1 MGGDAVIRPVRT
13 GLAFTLL
20 ELLVSVAVIAT
31 LLGLL
36 TPSLMGARQAARQA
50 ACASNLRQVVIAG
63 EMYASDHREH
73 WMPGAAGIQR
83 DNLQR
88 WHGVRDETGRPF
100 RAEGAPITA
109 YLSGES
115 GSVGVRRCPTFAGTL
130 DSLRESEAGFE
141 SGNGG
146 YGYNNAFV
154 GVVRRRMDAGLWEI
168 ETDER
173 GSARWM
179 FAGPSRTVVFT
190 DAAFPNSH
198 GSEGVIE
205 YSFAEPRFWP
215 HFAGARPI
223 PTIHF
228 LHTGSANAAWLDG
241 SVTSASMA
249 RSYAETHG
257 VEGRDAM
264 LALGWFGREDDNGL
278 FDYE

>member
-1 MGGDAVIRPVRT
+1 VGGDAVIRPVRT
-13 GLAFTLL
+13 RSGFTLL

-36 TPSLMGARQAARQA
+36 TPSLMGARQAARQT
-50 ACASNLRQVVIAG
+50 ACASNLRQVAVAG
-63 EMYASDHREH
+63 ELYASDHREH

-83 DNLQR
+83 DNLRR
-88 WHGVRDETGRPF
+88 WHGERTEVGKPF
-100 RAEGAPITA
+100 RPEGGPITP
-109 YLSGES
+109 YLSGDA

-130 DSLRESEAGFE
+130 DALESERTGFE
-141 SGNGG
+141 AGSGG

-154 GVVRRRMDAGLWEI
+154 GVVRRRTSAGLWEV

-179 FAGPSRTVVFT
+179 FAAPSRTIVFT
-190 DAAFPNSH
+190 DAAFP
-198 GSEGVIE
+198 GGRGPERLIE
-205 YSFAEPRFWP
+205 YSFTEPRFWP
-215 HFAGARPI
+215 HFGGARPI

-228 LHTGSANAAWLDG
+228 RHTGSANAAWLDG
-241 SVTSASMA
+241 SVTSASMT

-257 VEGRDAM
+257 VGSRDAT
-264 LALGWFGREDDNGL
+264 LALGWFGRADDNGL